1 MTADDWSAIH
11 AAARHSL
18 GPQLPW
24 WAEGCVGEHL
34 DHVAEGLHPT
44 GRPLREEQGQTC
56 GTCVGYYRLT
66 RVCWLSDD
74 AGDRQVR
81 GEWWACDR
89 WME

>member
-1 MTADDWSAIH
+1 MSPHPWNAIH

-18 GPQLPW
+18 RSQIPW
-24 WAEGCVGEHL
+24 WAEGCSGEHL

-56 GTCVGYYRLT
+56 GTCVGYRLT
-66 RVCWLSDD
+66 HDCWLASD
-74 AGDRQVR
+74 AGGRRVR
-81 GEWWACDR
+81 REWWACDR